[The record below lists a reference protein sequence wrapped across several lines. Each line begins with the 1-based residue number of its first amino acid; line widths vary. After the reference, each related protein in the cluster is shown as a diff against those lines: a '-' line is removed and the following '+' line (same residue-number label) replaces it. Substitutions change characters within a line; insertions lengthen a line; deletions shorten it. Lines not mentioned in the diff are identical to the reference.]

1 MYLWKWEGMFHKEV
15 IFHLD
20 DAIIVSLLI
29 DDYFPQNIW
38 INVPNR
44 VFVILNL
51 FQELLLILGRYG

>member
-1 MYLWKWEGMFHKEV
+1 MYLWERESMFHEKV

-29 DDYFPQNIW
+29 NDYFPQNIW

-44 VFVILNL
+44 VFVILN
-51 FQELLLILGRYG
+51 